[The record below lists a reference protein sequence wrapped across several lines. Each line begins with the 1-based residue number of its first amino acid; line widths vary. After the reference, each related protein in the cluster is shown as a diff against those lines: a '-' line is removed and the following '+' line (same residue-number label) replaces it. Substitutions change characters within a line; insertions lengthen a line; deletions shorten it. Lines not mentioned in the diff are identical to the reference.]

1 MLRPLFDPTN
11 QFNNK
16 NGSILVGGKLYVYY
30 INRTA
35 LADSWKDENKIS
47 LNTNP
52 IILDNNGRAQV
63 FVDTIYSY
71 TLVVCDRN
79 GKELFSQDISV
90 NEGGGSGVSGMADI
104 TSDGTINV
112 TTAISETGTT
122 FNLGVN
128 QDAVAMK
135 SDISSFYNVDVKG
148 GANISVS
155 TAIDGL
161 NKTFTISGSEGKIY
175 DGISPIVVDNENN
188 LISANSVGIGVQNPL
203 TIVQDDDEAFILGVD
218 SAFVSAVSGAAST
231 SWVDENYMKIS
242 QLSSDDGYWVS
253 YSGIPFAGEGSVGYE
268 AGDYID
274 ITNKVISVT
283 GLQTELSDE
292 QLSAISSVSSI
303 SSIVNNDINYI
314 SGVIDTNSADF
325 SGYID
330 YVSASISGYQPLSPS
345 AELSAGEG
353 IGISVIDDKI
363 VISADVTTNTLT
375 SYYTKNETSSKEEI
389 YDALNNKQDSLTLE
403 QLSAISSVSSLEL
416 TGDYLDKASAD
427 TLYYPLNSNPSSYL
441 VPSDLNGYATTSQ
454 TNYLSGTITSN
465 SSDFSGYI
473 DYLSGAITGGGYG
486 KVYDGI
492 DPIVVD
498 NDNDEI
504 SINNVPFGVQEP
516 LYVVQDTDNGYII
529 GCSGQGGTATG
540 GDVYTSG
547 FGYYDDRI
555 ASYSGS
561 AFYWEQVP
569 WISGWKNV
577 NGNYQLNFG
586 DTVTLISS
594 MDVSGHK
601 NHAVGVKGG
610 SYTLPSLSISLND
623 QGQISSISGH
633 ELVGSTTDPTIN
645 VIAGQGIGI
654 TQVNDDLVIS
664 ADVTNNTLTSYYTKT
679 ETDNLLT
686 AKQDSLTGEVQNGL
700 DQVYTNSANW
710 NNSMSGLFLAEYGK
724 TSYND
729 VKSAV
734 DANRIVYCITGGRC
748 AFLAYS
754 ASTNYEFQYYRSLTG
769 HSDAQQGD
777 QVFVYKI
784 EKNTGSGTWSTTT
797 REAYTRV
804 SAGNGLSSTYGSN
817 RITLGIKNIDT
828 YATNTDLQ
836 YVSGQVDDKLT
847 KSSADTLYQQ
857 IGDYLSGNVLDSVS
871 GNWNDTY
878 NAVSTNSSTWDSV
891 TAKQDTISYTYVEV

>member
-90 NEGGGSGVSGMADI
+90 YEGGGSGVSGLANI

-112 TTAISETGTT
+112 STATSETGTT

-283 GLQTELSDE
+283 GLQTELSEE

-303 SSIVNNDINYI
+303 SSVVNNDLSYI
-314 SGVIDTNSADF
+314 SGVIDSNSADF

-330 YVSASISGYQPLSPS
+330 YVSGS
-345 AELSAGEG
+345 
-353 IGISVIDDKI
+353 
-363 VISADVTTNTLT
+363 LT
-375 SYYTKNETSSKEEI
+375 S
-389 YDALNNKQDSLTLE
+389 KQDKLTEE
-403 QLSAISSVSSLEL
+403 QLSAISSISSL
-416 TGDYLDKASAD
+416 D
-427 TLYYPLNSNPSSYL
+427 TKFYPLNENPSGYL
-441 VPSDLNGYATTSQ
+441 VSSDLNDYATTSQ
-454 TNYLSGTITSN
+454 TDYLSATITSN
-465 SSDFSGYI
+465 SGDFSGYI

-486 KVYDGI
+486 KIYDGV

-498 NDNDEI
+498 NVNNEI
-504 SINNVPFGVQEP
+504 SVKNVPFGVQEP
-516 LYVVQDTDNGYII
+516 LFIAQDSDNGYII
-529 GCSGQGGTATG
+529 GCSSES

-547 FGYYDDRI
+547 FEYYDDRI
-555 ASYSGS
+555 SGYNGS
-561 AFYWEQVP
+561 SFYWEQVP

-577 NGNYQLNFG
+577 DGNYQLHFG
-586 DTVTLISS
+586 DTITLLSS
-594 MDVSGHK
+594 MDVSGYK

-633 ELVGSTTDPTIN
+633 ELAGSTTDPSIN
-645 VIAGQGIGI
+645 VIAGSGIGI
-654 TQVNDDLVIS
+654 SQVDNDLVIS
-664 ADVTNNTLTSYYTKT
+664 ADVNNDTLTSYYTKT
-679 ETDNLLT
+679 ETNNLLT
-686 AKQDSLTGEVQNGL
+686 NKQDALTGEVQNGL

-724 TSYND
+724 TSYD
-729 VKSAV
+729 QVKSAV
-734 DANRIVYCITGGRC
+734 DANRIVYCLTGGRC

-754 ASTNYEFQYYRSLTG
+754 ASNNYEFQYYRSMNS
-769 HSDAQQGD
+769 HSDTQQGD
-777 QVFVYKI
+777 EVFVYKI
-784 EKNTGSGTWSTTT
+784 TKNSGSGTWSITERNTFS
-797 REAYTRV
+797 RV
-804 SAGNGLSSTYGSN
+804 SAGEGLSSTYTTDK
-817 RITLGIKNIDT
+817 ITLGIKNISD
-828 YATNTDLQ
+828 YALNTDLQ

-857 IGDYLSGNVLDSVS
+857 IGDYLSANVLDNVS

-878 NAVSTNSSTWDSV
+878 NAVSTNSSTWDTV

>member
-63 FVDTIYSY
+63 FVDTMYSY

-90 NEGGGSGVSGMADI
+90 YEGGGSGVSGLADI

-112 TTAISETGTT
+112 STAISETGTT

-161 NKTFTISGSEGKIY
+161 NKIFTISGSEGKIY

-188 LISANSVGIGVQNPL
+188 LIGL
-203 TIVQDDDEAFILGVD
+203 D

-303 SSIVNNDINYI
+303 SSVVNNDLSYI
-314 SGVIDTNSADF
+314 SGVIDSNSADF
-325 SGYID
+325 SGAID

-345 AELSAGEG
+345 AEVSAGEG

-389 YDALNNKQDSLTLE
+389 SDALNNKQDSLTLE

-427 TLYYPLNSNPSSYL
+427 SLYYPLNSNPSSYL

-486 KVYDGI
+486 KIYDGV

-498 NDNDEI
+498 NKNNEI
-504 SINNVPFGVQEP
+504 SIKNVPFGVQEP
-516 LYVVQDTDNGYII
+516 LFIAQDTDNGYII
-529 GCSGQGGTATG
+529 GCSAEGGEG

-547 FGYYDDRI
+547 FGYYQDRI
-555 ASYSGS
+555 ASYNGS
-561 AFYWEQVP
+561 AFYLEQVP

-577 NGNYQLNFG
+577 SGNYQLHFG
-586 DTVTLISS
+586 DTITLISS
-594 MDVSGHK
+594 MDVSGYK

-633 ELVGSTTDPTIN
+633 ELAGSTTDPSIN

-654 TQVNDDLVIS
+654 TQVDDDLVIS
-664 ADVTNNTLTSYYTKT
+664 ADVTNTTLTSYYTKT

-686 AKQDSLTGEVQNGL
+686 NKQDALTGEVQNGL

-724 TSYND
+724 TSYD
-729 VKSAV
+729 AVKSAV
-734 DANRIVYCITGGRC
+734 DANRIVYCLTGGRC
-748 AFLAYS
+748 AFLAFS
-754 ASTNYEFQYYRSLTG
+754 ASNNYEFQYYRTVNG
-769 HSDAQQGD
+769 HTDTQQGD

-784 EKNTGSGTWSTTT
+784 TKNSGSGTWSITE
-797 REAYTRV
+797 RNAFSRV
-804 SAGNGLSSTYGSN
+804 RAGVGLSSTYTPDK
-817 RITLGIKNIDT
+817 ITLGIKNISS
-828 YATNTDLQ
+828 YALNTDLQ
-836 YVSGQVDDKLT
+836 YVSGQVDNKLT
-847 KSSADTLYQQ
+847 KSSADTLYQP
-857 IGDYLSGNVLDSVS
+857 IGNYLSANVLDSVS
-871 GNWNDTY
+871 GNWDDTY
-878 NAVSTNSSTWDSV
+878 NAVSTNSSTWDTV